1 MLSLG
6 ILAACSSG
14 KQGGNQCATGAA
26 CTPAG
31 GVDPCRV
38 HATTC
43 ESSTAAQT
51 CSYVADVAD
60 YTDCGA
66 GKVCFG
72 GACKPQLRTV
82 SGTLKAT
89 HWIDN
94 GTKTT
99 VNEPLPWARLTSLL
113 VPKRNSA
120 GYTALPLSLDANQ
133 SFSAT
138 AVPVG
143 PYFVELDFASYAPCR
158 SCIDGFVQVISA
170 RLIELTA
177 DTPDF
182 TRVTASR
189 PDLVKVASGFPPA
202 FNLSGLDPWMAG
214 DSVHVAGSQS
224 LSYDRPQVHPS
235 LGATSYDG
243 AYWFTEGYPDASKGD
258 TLFVYQRSV
267 TNVGNGASA
276 ATAAAATRYARLNNV
291 TLTPASTT
299 PISAALVAA
308 PQTGSVRLD
317 VRYSQFAA
325 LTPQVHPQAVVGSYP
340 PGVVVRAVPRSVSYP
355 DMPPDALELTTTIF
369 SFESTSL
376 FLLSNLAPIS
386 VDADYGTLH
395 YGEFLEPN
403 WQMLRGAWFSYDVNA
418 PGPNGG
424 AYPLTGYVISRVPMS
439 DDPILPV
446 LGPPTQPRIEGRD
459 GFAGQSGVGLEPT
472 LTWSAPLLGRA
483 TSYQVRISNL
493 LEPVAGETRE
503 LLAIVH
509 TGMKFR
515 VPVGV
520 LKVGNHYS
528 AVITAVQA
536 PWDLLDQPP
545 FQRGLPFHAADCVMG
560 AFTP

>member
-1 MLSLG
+1 MLPRLLAVLSLA
-6 ILAACSSG
+6 ILAACSRG
-14 KQGGNQCATGAA
+14 TQGGNQCAAGAA

-31 GVDPCRV
+31 GVEPCRV
-38 HATTC
+38 HATRC
-43 ESSTAAQT
+43 DSSTAAQT

-82 SGTLKAT
+82 GGALKAT
-89 HWIDN
+89 HWTDN

-99 VNEPLPWARLTSLL
+99 VNEPLPWARLSRLL
-113 VPKRNSA
+113 VPKRNPA
-120 GYTALPLSLDANQ
+120 GYTAVPLSLDANQ

-138 AVPVG
+138 DVPVG
-143 PYFVELDFASYAPCR
+143 PYFVELDETSSAPCR
-158 SCIDGFVQVISA
+158 SCIDGFVQVVYA

-189 PDLVKVASGFPPA
+189 PDLARLALITNPTPSI
-202 FNLSGLDPWMAG
+202 NLSGLDPWAAG
-214 DSVHVAGSQS
+214 DSVLVAGSQS
-224 LSYDRPQVHPS
+224 LSYDRLHFHGVPTV
-235 LGATSYDG
+235 GATSYDG

-267 TNVGNGASA
+267 TNVGSGSSA

-291 TLTPASTT
+291 TVTAASTT

-325 LTPQVHPQAVVGSYP
+325 LTPQVHPQAVVGTSFP

-355 DMPPDALELTTTIF
+355 DMPPDALELTLTIF
-369 SFESTSL
+369 SAESTGL

-395 YGEFLEPN
+395 YGEFLDPN
-403 WQMLRGAWFSYDVNA
+403 WRTFRGAWFSYDVNA
-418 PGPNGG
+418 PGPTGG
-424 AYPLTGYVISRVPMS
+424 TYPLTGYVITRVPISPMIRS
-439 DDPILPV
+439 FPSSA
-446 LGPPTQPRIEGRD
+446 RRRSRASK
-459 GFAGQSGVGLEPT
+459 AGMDSR
-472 LTWSAPLLGRA
+472 GRA
-483 TSYQVRISNL
+483 
-493 LEPVAGETRE
+493 A
-503 LLAIVH
+503 LAWN
-509 TGMKFR
+509 R
-515 VPVGV
+515 
-520 LKVGNHYS
+520 
-528 AVITAVQA
+528 
-536 PWDLLDQPP
+536 
-545 FQRGLPFHAADCVMG
+545 R
-560 AFTP
+560 